1 MCDRSHVSEQ
11 AILCA
16 RGAAR
21 SADLVARKSRWRVGT
36 IDNYGEFM
44 LVDPFTN
51 IPAAGFRYD
60 LSAEEVIEF
69 CKGESDEPT
78 RATGNQKT
86 REASRKSRRRDLR

>member
-1 MCDRSHVSEQ
+1 MCDRSHLSEQ
-11 AILCA
+11 AITFA
-16 RGAAR
+16 HVAPR
-21 SADLVARKSRWRVGT
+21 SPQRRSARKSRWRVGT

-69 CKGESDEPT
+69 CMGGE
-78 RATGNQKT
+78 
-86 REASRKSRRRDLR
+86 